1 MLSELLLRH
10 HLRTESTIMVGDTAE
25 DGEAATDNRL
35 EFIHARYGYG
45 SVDASC
51 RSITRFSELWTAL
64 SVKKSAEKV

>member
-1 MLSELLLRH
+1 
-10 HLRTESTIMVGDTAE
+10 MVGDTAE

-45 SVDASC
+45 SVDASY
-51 RSITRFSELWTAL
+51 RSITCFSELWTAL